1 MDVLLLFSSKGHFV
15 EFCSIE
21 KMDNQ
26 FIHEAID
33 VWDKLEGTLPRY
45 DIFIKAF
52 TSARWEAWGAMH
64 RWN

>member
-1 MDVLLLFSSKGHFV
+1 MDVLMLFTSKGHLA

-21 KMDNQ
+21 KLDNQ

-45 DIFIKAF
+45 DIFVKAF
-52 TSARWEAWGAMH
+52 TSARWQSWTEGAK
-64 RWN
+64 WN